1 MTQTKLSREL
11 TSYQERLGLKFQD
24 PSLLERALTHRSYLH
39 EHLDE
44 GIEDNERL
52 EFLGDAILDFIAA
65 EWLYNRLPD
74 IPEGRLTRLR
84 AGLVRNEQL
93 AVYATALGI
102 GGMLLFGK
110 GESESG

>member
-1 MTQTKLSREL
+1 MPPINARNLA
-11 TSYQERLGLKFQD
+11 SYQSRLGITLKD
-24 PSLLERALTHRSYLH
+24 AALLKRALTHRSYLH

-110 GESESG
+110 GE